1 MKATNIIE
9 RMKENG
15 NLVPTMVGAIGVLSL
30 LTFIIALVLL
40 FTLYGCTN
48 NADGPD
54 VTNARTPLAA
64 SASLPAT
71 AGSGTLTRA
80 AHSRAFTDGSLSTLT
95 LYYPAT
101 KLDANAT
108 PTGALGT
115 YCVDG
120 TAITQSD
127 GNNTGGS
134 STGNAND
141 FSFNTT
147 AGTFGSSSGTTV
159 PLYWQQIAGKGLTA
173 QTFYLTVTQE
183 ETATGIFGTNGI
195 STNADG
201 SVSIDGRTI
210 NPTDLDLGNVLR
222 ASVTTTGAADLNA
235 DRPALAFGT
244 MKSRLSR
251 LTLMLNCK
259 DCGLKSSLL
268 EAFVYTLPRADADA
282 ANATSADAQ
291 TSGTGICRQA
301 WPTSGALSK
310 NTLISKASTSP
321 SETASDKFGAS
332 RLIAPQALPAAG
344 GSNPADARQLV
355 IRYNVKTA
363 TDGTP
368 EADTNGKLVPTV
380 SSEPACEWK
389 LDLGTV
395 SVKRAAGSDF
405 ASAPSGSGS
414 DGSSGPGFAYGT
426 TFGYNPGEHIT
437 LTLTLSLLSL
447 TPGNVQGQITDY
459 EADTD
464 FGNIDVPVEPAA
476 NRRTAATNQ
485 TINP

>member
-54 VTNARTPLAA
+54 LTNARTPLAA

-115 YCVDG
+115 YCVDR

-159 PLYWQQIAGKGLTA
+159 PLYWQQIAGKGLTV

-183 ETATGIFGTNGI
+183 ETAGGIFGTSSTG
-195 STNADG
+195 TNADG
-201 SVSIDGRTI
+201 SILIDDRRI
-210 NPTDLDLGNVLR
+210 NTADLDLGNVLW
-222 ASVTTTGAADLNA
+222 ASATTAAVADLNS

-251 LTLMLNCK
+251 LTLVLNCK
-259 DCGLKSSLL
+259 DCGLKPSLL
-268 EAFVYTLPRADADA
+268 EAFVYTLPRAEESA

-291 TSGTGICRQA
+291 TGGTGICRQA

-310 NTLISKASTSP
+310 NTLISKATAPSS
-321 SETASDKFGAS
+321 SETAIAKFGAT

-395 SVKRAAGSDF
+395 SVKRTADSDF
-405 ASAPSGSGS
+405 ASAPSSGSGS
-414 DGSSGPGFAYGT
+414 DGSSGPGFAYGAA
-426 TFGYNPGEHIT
+426 FGYNPGEHIT
-437 LTLTLSLLSL
+437 LTLTLSLLGL
-447 TPGNVQGQITDY
+447 APGNVQGQITDY

-476 NRRTAATNQ
+476 GR
-485 TINP
+485 

>member
-1 MKATNIIE
+1 
-9 RMKENG
+9 MKENG
-15 NLVPTMVGAIGVLSL
+15 SLVPTMVGAIGVLSF
-30 LTFIIALVLL
+30 LTFVIALVLL

-48 NADGPD
+48 NTDATD
-54 VTNARTPLAA
+54 ARTPLAA

-80 AHSRAFTDGSLSTLT
+80 GEPTTRAFVGSSGLSTLT

-101 KLDANAT
+101 KLDADAT
-108 PTGALGT
+108 PTGALGA
-115 YCVDG
+115 YFVDG

-127 GNNTGGS
+127 GNNIGGS

-183 ETATGIFGTNGI
+183 ETANGIFGTG
-195 STNADG
+195 TTGTDADG
-201 SVSIDGRTI
+201 NVTIDGRRI
-210 NPTDLDLGNVLR
+210 NTADLDLNNVFW
-222 ASVTTTGAADLNA
+222 ASATSTGAADLNA

-251 LTLMLNCK
+251 LTLVLNCK
-259 DCGLKSSLL
+259 DCGLKPSLL
-268 EAFVYTLPRADADA
+268 EAFVYTLPRANADA

-291 TSGTGICRQA
+291 TGGTGIYSQA

-310 NTLISKASTSP
+310 NTLISKATALSS
-321 SETASDKFGAS
+321 SETAIAKFGAT

-344 GSNPADARQLV
+344 GGNPADAQQLV
-355 IRYNVKTA
+355 IRYNVKTT

-368 EADTNGKLVPTV
+368 EKDTNGKLVPTAPAD
-380 SSEPACEWK
+380 PACEWK
-389 LDLGTV
+389 LNLGSV

-405 ASAPSGSGS
+405 ASTP
-414 DGSSGPGFAYGT
+414 SSGPGFAYGT

-447 TPGNVQGQITDY
+447 TPGSVQGQITDY

-464 FGNIDVPVEPAA
+464 FGNIDVPVE
-476 NRRTAATNQ
+476 TAAGR
-485 TINP
+485 